1 MLWKH
6 MKILCPD
13 KEDKSP
19 KVLKLDDQI
28 VTEPASIVDR
38 LNCYFTSVTE
48 RYLPNS
54 IHELDQDSVN
64 TICSFVNSK
73 VPKHVKFSL
82 PPITTNFVLKQLTS
96 MRGLDGFSINILKM
110 SGPAIIASIT
120 KLCNLSLETGE
131 FPDNWKEAKVTPL
144 FKGGEKDQCSNYR
157 PIWVLPILPK
167 ILEKHVYTCLY
178 EFFQKHKLLVKSQFG
193 FRKYHS
199 CQTALISF
207 AENMYEAINV
217 EKVLLVWFN

>member
-1 MLWKH
+1 MDFAQIIERFGEKVAKFCRGEVLSPTVHAIETNKSNPTVPWKH
-6 MKILCPD
+6 MKNLCPD

-73 VPKHVKFSL
+73 YLSML
-82 PPITTNFVLKQLTS
+82 NFPFHQ
-96 MRGLDGFSINILKM
+96 
-110 SGPAIIASIT
+110 
-120 KLCNLSLETGE
+120 
-131 FPDNWKEAKVTPL
+131 
-144 FKGGEKDQCSNYR
+144 
-157 PIWVLPILPK
+157 
-167 ILEKHVYTCLY
+167 
-178 EFFQKHKLLVKSQFG
+178 
-193 FRKYHS
+193 
-199 CQTALISF
+199 
-207 AENMYEAINV
+207 
-217 EKVLLVWFN
+217 